1 MINGFRFAIPSLFC
15 LFSAA
20 CSGDG
25 YDTDASRCQEQGYQP
40 GTERY
45 EACKQ
50 EEKMQRILNQ
60 QREMEERQQ
69 IRERQEQS
77 VPRF

>member
-1 MINGFRFAIPSLFC
+1 MINGFRLPIFGLFC
-15 LFSAA
+15 MLSAA
-20 CSGDG
+20 CSGDN
-25 YDTDASRCQEQGYQP
+25 YDADASRCYEQGYQP

-45 EACKQ
+45 EACMQ
-50 EEKMQRILNQ
+50 EEKMQRMLNQ

-77 VPRF
+77 VPRL